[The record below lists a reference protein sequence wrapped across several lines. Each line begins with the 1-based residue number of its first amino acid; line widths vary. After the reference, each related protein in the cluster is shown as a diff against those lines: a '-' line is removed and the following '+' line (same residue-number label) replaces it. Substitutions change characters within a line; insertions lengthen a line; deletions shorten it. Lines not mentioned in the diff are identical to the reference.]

1 MYALRS
7 NPVNCGEIHVR
18 LNNALVVIT
27 PATGKHLTCWFKK
40 HTQIRTTHPGVLISL
55 QLIPALQRMPQMEKQ
70 HTTETE
76 RLWDTI
82 IVLNK

>member
-1 MYALRS
+1 MS
-7 NPVNCGEIHVR
+7 DS
-18 LNNALVVIT
+18 T
-27 PATGKHLTCWFKK
+27 MHLSLLPQQQAKIKLGLKK
-40 HTQIRTTHPGVLISL
+40 NHTHTQIGTTHPGVLISL
-55 QLIPALQRMPQMEKQ
+55 QLIPALQRMPQIEKQ